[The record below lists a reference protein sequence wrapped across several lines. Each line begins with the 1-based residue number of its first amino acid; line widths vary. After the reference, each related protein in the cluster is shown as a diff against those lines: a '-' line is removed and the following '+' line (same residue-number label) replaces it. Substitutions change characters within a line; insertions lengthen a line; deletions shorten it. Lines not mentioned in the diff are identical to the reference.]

1 MKTMPVGEFKAHFS
15 EALTKVQHG
24 EEIAISFGRKKEKV
38 AVIVPYNSYVRK
50 KRRKLGVLAQGGEFE
65 LADDFKMTDE
75 EMLGL

>member
-1 MKTMPVGEFKAHFS
+1 
-15 EALTKVQHG
+15 
-24 EEIAISFGRKKEKV
+24 
-38 AVIVPYNSYVRK
+38 VPYNSYVRK